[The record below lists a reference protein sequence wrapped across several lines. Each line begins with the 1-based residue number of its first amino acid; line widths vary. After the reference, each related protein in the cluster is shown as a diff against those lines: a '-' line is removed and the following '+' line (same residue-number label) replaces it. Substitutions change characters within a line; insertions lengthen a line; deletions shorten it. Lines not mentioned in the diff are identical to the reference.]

1 MCLDLTQAGCPT
13 ATAAASCVASLL
25 LDHKNKP
32 AMRIIGTIPHPVYL
46 VTVFQMGER
55 LALKVEHNL
64 LELTWKF
71 REGQVDSFDAL
82 QALLDDAF
90 FAQAAQLFAAMERER
105 ARLLSRTREGS
116 DEDELPDLI

>member
-1 MCLDLTQAGCPT
+1 
-13 ATAAASCVASLL
+13 
-25 LDHKNKP
+25 
-32 AMRIIGTIPHPVYL
+32 MRIIGTIPHPVYL

-55 LALKVEHNL
+55 LALKIEYNL

-71 REGQVDSFDAL
+71 REGQVDGFEAL

-105 ARLLSRTREGS
+105 ARLLGRTPEGT